1 VKREVHRLGIA
12 MIAAYAVLFVWLN
25 IMQVVRADS
34 YNNHPINTRAVVR
47 DYGRPR
53 GQIVTADGAV
63 LARSQPD
70 DSSFGRVR
78 LYPEHDLFSQITGYF
93 SFTFGSDGVE
103 KSYNDELAGRIG
115 ARSIGSFVDA
125 LLDQEQTNDVVLTLS
140 KSVQEAARS
149 ELGDRPGSVVAIDP
163 RDGSIIAMW
172 SFPSYDPE
180 PLSQTDQ
187 AQARAARDL
196 TLIAPG
202 NPLVPR
208 AYRETYFPGSTF
220 KVVTSSGGLRDGVTA
235 TSPVYPVTDQY
246 VPPQTTAPIRNFGG
260 TSCGGDLFNIL
271 RVSCNTAF
279 AQMGVEIG
287 ADLLVGAAHD
297 VGFGD
302 APPLDLPRPA
312 ESPIQDVD
320 FFERNVPLL
329 AQTAIGQNTVRA
341 TPLQMA
347 MVAAAVANG
356 GSVAKP
362 HVMKEVLD
370 QNGDVVD
377 RYDAG
382 EWRRAMTPQEATTL
396 RDAMVGVVANGTATR
411 LAVPDVLT
419 AGKTG
424 TAQTGLG
431 TSHAWIIGFAPAD
444 APRVAVAV
452 IVEGQPGADEAT
464 GGRVAAPIGRA
475 VLEAA
480 LRVVP

>member
-12 MIAAYAVLFVWLN
+12 MIVAYSILFVWLTVV
-25 IMQVVRADS
+25 QVVRADS
-34 YNNHPINTRAVVR
+34 YNSNPANNRSVVR

-53 GQIVTADGAV
+53 GQILTADGAV
-63 LARSQPD
+63 LAMSEAD

-78 LYPEHDLFSQITGYF
+78 LYPEHDLFAQVTGFF

-103 KSYNDELAGRIG
+103 RSYNDELAGRTG
-115 ARSIGSFVDA
+115 ARSIDSFVDA
-125 LLDQEQTNDVVLTLS
+125 LLDQENTNDVVLTLS
-140 KSVQEAARS
+140 KSVQEVARA
-149 ELGDRPGSVVAIDP
+149 ELGDRQGTVVALDP
-163 RDGSIIAMW
+163 RDGSIIALW
-172 SFPSYDPE
+172 SFPSYDPQ
-180 PLSQTDQ
+180 PISQTNQ
-187 AQARAARDL
+187 AEARVAREL
-196 TLIAPG
+196 TLAAPG
-202 NPLVPR
+202 NPLLPK

-235 TSPVYPVTDQY
+235 TSPVYPVTNQY
-246 VPPQTTAPIRNFGG
+246 VPPQTNQPIRNFGG
-260 TSCGGDLFNIL
+260 SSCGGDLFNIL

-279 AQMGVEIG
+279 AQMGVDIG
-287 ADLLVGAAHD
+287 ADFLVGAAND
-297 VGFGD
+297 IGFGD

-312 ESPIQDVD
+312 ESPIADVD
-320 FFERNVPLL
+320 FFEKNVPLL

-347 MVAAAVANG
+347 LVAAAIANG
-356 GSVAKP
+356 GSVPKP

-370 QNGDVVD
+370 EDGEVID
-377 RYDAG
+377 RYDAD
-382 EWRRAMTPQEATTL
+382 EWRRAMTPGVAATI
-396 RDAMVGVVANGTATR
+396 RDAMIGVVENGTATR
-411 LAVPDVLT
+411 LAVPGVPT

-424 TAQTGLG
+424 TAQTGQG

-452 IVEGQPGADEAT
+452 IVEGQPSADEAT

-480 LRVVP
+480 LQVVR